1 MFHPERRRSGRLG
14 RSLAL
19 PGIALPGIAL
29 PGIALLLSVALYWYY
44 VFEEG
49 GWNFDGKWIRK

>member
-14 RSLAL
+14 RSL
-19 PGIALPGIAL
+19 AL